1 MFSHQN
7 DNKEEKLTALLS
19 KGIVFFNEGTTG
31 TVIISAKIL
40 TRRGESSFHV
50 VQGDFQATWPRRFYS
65 KMVFL
70 LNRLKIRAVPQN

>member
-7 DNKEEKLTALLS
+7 DNKEEKLTATLS
-19 KGIVFFNEGTTG
+19 KGIVFFNKGTTG

-40 TRRGESSFHV
+40 TRRGESSFNV
-50 VQGDFQATWPRRFYS
+50 VQGDLQATWLRRFYC

-70 LNRLKIRAVPQN
+70 LNRLKIGAVPQN